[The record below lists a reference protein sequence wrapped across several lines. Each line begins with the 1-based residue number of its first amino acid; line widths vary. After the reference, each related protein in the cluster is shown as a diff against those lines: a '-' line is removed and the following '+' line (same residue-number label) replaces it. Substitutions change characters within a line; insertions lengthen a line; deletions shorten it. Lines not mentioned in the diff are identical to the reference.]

1 MVCFCRFFYQVLTSK
16 KLNIFLANKVAYQSS
31 ISNYGI
37 IRRTVKKTVVVI
49 YKAMYTEHC
58 ENTLKLNISS
68 VSTMNHLIDCGLCAL
83 AGCTHFTIV
92 HNYSKKVF

>member
-37 IRRTVKKTVVVI
+37 IRRTAKKTVVVI

-58 ENTLKLNISS
+58 E
-68 VSTMNHLIDCGLCAL
+68 
-83 AGCTHFTIV
+83 
-92 HNYSKKVF
+92 